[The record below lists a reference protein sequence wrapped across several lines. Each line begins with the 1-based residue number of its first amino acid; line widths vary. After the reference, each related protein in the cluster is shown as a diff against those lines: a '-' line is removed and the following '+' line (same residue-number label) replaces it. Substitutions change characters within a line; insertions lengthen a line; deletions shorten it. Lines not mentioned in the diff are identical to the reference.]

1 MNSMAIALL
10 ANAGV
15 ASSLIFIPNFARE
28 AGASEGQIGLIF
40 AAHSAMA
47 LLASFVFG
55 RLADVRGRRRI
66 LQAGLLLSVAA
77 AGLQVLADEPLTIGL
92 SRAFLGLALGMY
104 PGALIAY
111 AYEARERMGR
121 FAAYGSIGWAIGN
134 LAAGALAFLYPSQFV
149 LVFAGSSALFFAA
162 WLAALRLAVTP
173 EESLV
178 VPRIPLAV
186 IRRNLAV
193 YATMLIRHTGAN
205 MIWVI
210 FSLYLYDRGFAYW
223 EIGLVTAVNPIVQ
236 AIISRQLDGYRASVL
251 IPIGVSLSALVFVV
265 FTITAGVIQMILA
278 QVLLGFSWATL
289 YVGCLKFVT
298 ERNEERATAA
308 GLLGSTT
315 TLAAILGP
323 LAGGVISAA
332 FGYSAAMYAAAGMCG
347 LALLTYV
354 MATRTDR
361 HAVGAPG
368 RG

>member
-1 MNSMAIALL
+1 
-10 ANAGV
+10 
-15 ASSLIFIPNFARE
+15 
-28 AGASEGQIGLIF
+28 
-40 AAHSAMA
+40 MA

-66 LQAGLLLSVAA
+66 LQAGLVLSVVAA
-77 AGLQVLADEPLTIGL
+77 ALQVLAGDPLWIGV

-111 AYEARERMGR
+111 AYEARERMGW
-121 FAAYGSIGWAIGN
+121 FAAYGSIGWAVGN
-134 LAAGALAFLYPSQFV
+134 LAAGALAFLYPRQFV
-149 LVFAGSSALFFAA
+149 LVFAGSSALFFLA
-162 WLAALRLAVTP
+162 WLAALRLPVTA
-173 EESLV
+173 EASLV

-210 FSLYLYDRGFAYW
+210 FSLYLQVDRGFAYW
-223 EIGLVTAVNPIVQ
+223 EIGLVTAVNPVVQ
-236 AIISRQLDGYRASVL
+236 AIISRQLDTYRATVL
-251 IPIGVSLSALVFVV
+251 IPVGVALSAVVFVV
-265 FTITAGVIQMILA
+265 FTFTADVIQMIVA
-278 QVLLGFSWATL
+278 QALLGFAWATL
-289 YVGCLKFVT
+289 YVGCLKSVT

-332 FGYSAAMYAAAGMCG
+332 YGYAAAMYAAAAMCG
-347 LALLTYV
+347 LALLTYASAV
-354 MATRTDR
+354 QREP
-361 HAVGAPG
+361 HAVDAARSG
-368 RG
+368 

>member
-77 AGLQVLADEPLTIGL
+77 AALQVLADEPVTIGL

-121 FAAYGSIGWAIGN
+121 FAAYGSIGWAVGN
-134 LAAGALAFLYPSQFV
+134 LAAGALAFLYPRQFV
-149 LVFAGSSALFFAA
+149 LVFAGSSALFFVA
-162 WLAALRLAVTP
+162 WLAALRLAATP

-251 IPIGVSLSALVFVV
+251 IPVGVALSAVVFVV
-265 FTITAGVIQMILA
+265 A
-278 QVLLGFSWATL
+278 WATL

-308 GLLGSTT
+308 GLLASTT

-361 HAVGAPG
+361 QAVGAPG